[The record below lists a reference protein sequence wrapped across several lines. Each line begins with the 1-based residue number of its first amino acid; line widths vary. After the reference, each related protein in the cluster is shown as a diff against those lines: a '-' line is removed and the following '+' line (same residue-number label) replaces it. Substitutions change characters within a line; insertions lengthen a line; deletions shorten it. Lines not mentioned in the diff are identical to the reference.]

1 MVIVLECGSGNELA
15 MPPLPLGGL
24 SGDCSTPL
32 VVRTECAAGVA
43 APALGLVLKKRNG
56 LSNRSLLTDN
66 WSLLGR
72 GDGGAGAGSL
82 YGAPVTA
89 CASKC

>member
-1 MVIVLECGSGNELA
+1 MLECSSGIDLA
-15 MPPLPLGGL
+15 MPWLPPGGLGGEL
-24 SGDCSTPL
+24 FTTGTL
-32 VVRTECAAGVA
+32 VGRGECAAGV
-43 APALGLVLKKRNG
+43 ALGLVLKKQNG

-66 WSLLGR
+66 WSPLGR
-72 GDGGAGAGSL
+72 GDGGTGAGSL